1 MCLEVVQT
9 EDAFVFPVG
18 RAWAAWAREYSGLV
32 SSRLTGLLRELY
44 TLRERNRIPTEHVGQ
59 TGREHLSCIRSLKRT

>member
-18 RAWAAWAREYSGLV
+18 RARAAWAREYSGLV
-32 SSRLTGLLRELY
+32 SSRLTGLLRGLY
-44 TLRERNRIPTEHVGQ
+44 TLRERNRIPTERVGQ
-59 TGREHLSCIRSLKRT
+59 SDRKSISPVSGV